1 MKVLILIIGILV
13 GLLLGALFYTAC
25 IYAILEKI
33 KEIVDEAS
41 AETDEVDKVKLYKEF
56 YNETMKR
63 L

>member
-1 MKVLILIIGILV
+1 MLIIGILV

-25 IYAILEKI
+25 IYTILKKI

-41 AETDEVDKVKLYKEF
+41 SETDEVYKVNLYKEF

>member
-1 MKVLILIIGILV
+1 MLIIGILV

-25 IYAILEKI
+25 IYTILKKI
-33 KEIVDEAS
+33 KEIVDETS
-41 AETDEVDKVKLYKEF
+41 AETEEVDKVKLYKEF

>member
-1 MKVLILIIGILV
+1 MLIIGILV

-25 IYAILEKI
+25 IYTILKKI